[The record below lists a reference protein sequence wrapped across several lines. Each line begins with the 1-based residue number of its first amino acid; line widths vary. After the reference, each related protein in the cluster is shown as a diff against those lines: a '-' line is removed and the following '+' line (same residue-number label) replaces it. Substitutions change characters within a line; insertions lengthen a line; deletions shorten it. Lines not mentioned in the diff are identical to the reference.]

1 MIKHSYLF
9 FLDFNITMNSF
20 AFATILALFVA
31 YASATF
37 DAATGVFSLGAV
49 ALNGGNSLALTLGSS
64 TAFLTSAGIVA
75 AGLAL
80 LGAGLI
86 KAALL
91 AGEEARG
98 RSKRSSPVEQLAA
111 IDNYFATIADMD
123 VDDCGKL
130 LVCQL
135 ESIPREVRLYLN
147 INLETNKQTYFPTH
161 FLTLALFELFQERTP
176 EEGIIAG
183 LFGESST
190 IDPASAKAEYDLA
203 AYLGQATKS
212 KVACA
217 RRYSRCPLDRK
228 TISQALAKMAR
239 IPQQ

>member
-1 MIKHSYLF
+1 
-9 FLDFNITMNSF
+9 MNSF

-37 DAATGVFSLGAV
+37 DATTGVFSLGAV

-75 AGLAL
+75 GGLGLLAL
-80 LGAGLI
+80 GLV

-91 AGEEARG
+91 AGPAAEEGYG
-98 RSKRSSPVEQLAA
+98 RSKRSAPVEQLAA
-111 IDNYFATIADMD
+111 IDEYFATIADMD

-135 ESIPREVRLYLN
+135 ESIPRE
-147 INLETNKQTYFPTH
+147 
-161 FLTLALFELFQERTP
+161 ERTP

>member
-1 MIKHSYLF
+1 MNDQTFLF
-9 FLDFNITMNSF
+9 IFLDFNITMNSF

-37 DAATGVFSLGAV
+37 DATTGVFSLGAV

-75 AGLAL
+75 GGLGLLAL
-80 LGAGLI
+80 GLV

-91 AGEEARG
+91 AGPAAEEGYG
-98 RSKRSSPVEQLAA
+98 RSRRSAPVEQLAA

-135 ESIPREVRLYLN
+135 ESIPREVSN
-147 INLETNKQTYFPTH
+147 
-161 FLTLALFELFQERTP
+161 
-176 EEGIIAG
+176 
-183 LFGESST
+183 
-190 IDPASAKAEYDLA
+190 
-203 AYLGQATKS
+203 
-212 KVACA
+212 
-217 RRYSRCPLDRK
+217 
-228 TISQALAKMAR
+228 
-239 IPQQ
+239 

>member
-1 MIKHSYLF
+1 
-9 FLDFNITMNSF
+9 MNSF
-20 AFATILALFVA
+20 AFATIFALFVA

-37 DAATGVFSLGAV
+37 DATTGVFSLGAV

-75 AGLAL
+75 GGLGLLAL
-80 LGAGLI
+80 GLV
-86 KAALL
+86 KAAIL
-91 AGEEARG
+91 AGDEGLRN
-98 RSKRSSPVEQLAA
+98 KRSAPVEQLAA

-135 ESIPREVRLYLN
+135 ESIPRE
-147 INLETNKQTYFPTH
+147 
-161 FLTLALFELFQERTP
+161 ERTP

-239 IPQQ
+239 IPSQ